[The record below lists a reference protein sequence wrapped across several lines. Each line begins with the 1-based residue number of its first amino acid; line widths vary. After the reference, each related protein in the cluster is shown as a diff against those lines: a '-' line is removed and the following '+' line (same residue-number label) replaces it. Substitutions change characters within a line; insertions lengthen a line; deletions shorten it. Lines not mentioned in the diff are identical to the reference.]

1 MLSVSVKKELMLE
14 DYKKSKLNQ
23 LIHFF
28 AKEHKKAS
36 GYDLYKTTLLKYIG
50 LFEFE
55 LFPVLGQPPIG
66 LVYDAL
72 EKGIVAI
79 DLYTEINEGT
89 YQSEL
94 VKIEEDVDEDELGKE
109 IRQIR
114 IIPKEVEYN
123 FDDFSDVEI
132 DKMYE
137 LINKFGK
144 AYINNNALIEETHKI
159 NSWIK
164 AWNRRKVGAKKER
177 MTFMD
182 EIDKEQDPLL
192 LEQYESS
199 LLK

>member
-1 MLSVSVKKELMLE
+1 MLE
-14 DYKKSKLNQ
+14 SYKKSKLNQ
-23 LIHFF
+23 LVHFF

-36 GYDLYKTTLLKYIG
+36 GNDLYKTTLLKYIA

-55 LFPVLGQPPIG
+55 LLPILGQPPIG
-66 LVYDAL
+66 LNYEAL

-79 DLYTEINEGT
+79 DLYTEINEGAYKT
-89 YQSEL
+89 DL
-94 VKIEEDVDEDELGKE
+94 VKIEEDIDEDELGKE

-114 IIPKEVEYN
+114 IIPNEVEYN
-123 FDDFSDVEI
+123 FDDFSEAEI

-144 AYINNNALIEETHKI
+144 TYINNKALIEETHKI

-164 AWNRRKVGAKKER
+164 AWNRRKVGTKKER
-177 MTFMD
+177 MYFID
-182 EIDKEQDPLL
+182 EINKEQDPLL
-192 LEQYESS
+192 FEQYESS